1 MSEYSIFSAA
11 ALTIGAA
18 MVVVILPTASGLDS
32 VGQSIHNLAGSIVP
46 LLGLFAAVSMF
57 GLLLKLLSFDGSG
70 GM

>member
-1 MSEYSIFSAA
+1 MPDYSIFSAA

-32 VGQSIHNLAGSIVP
+32 VGQSIHGLAGSVVP
-46 LLGLFAAVSMF
+46 LLGVVAAVSLF
-57 GLLLKLLSFDGSG
+57 GLLLKFLAFDSG

>member
-18 MVVVILPTASGLDS
+18 MVVVILPTASGLDA
-32 VGQSIHNLAGSIVP
+32 VGQSIHGLAGSIVP

-57 GLLLKLLSFDGSG
+57 GLLLKLLSFGSSG